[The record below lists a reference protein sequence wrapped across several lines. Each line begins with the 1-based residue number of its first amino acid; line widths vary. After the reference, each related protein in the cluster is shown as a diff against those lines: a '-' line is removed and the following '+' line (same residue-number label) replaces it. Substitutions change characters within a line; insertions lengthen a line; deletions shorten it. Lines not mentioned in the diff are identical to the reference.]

1 MFCRIEVVKKDAQQ
15 RTGIADGWVFIE
27 RPAWQLK
34 FNLDII
40 FKVCSYAQQNSV
52 KPG

>member
-1 MFCRIEVVKKDAQQ
+1 MVCPNIDAQ

-34 FNLDII
+34 LNLDII